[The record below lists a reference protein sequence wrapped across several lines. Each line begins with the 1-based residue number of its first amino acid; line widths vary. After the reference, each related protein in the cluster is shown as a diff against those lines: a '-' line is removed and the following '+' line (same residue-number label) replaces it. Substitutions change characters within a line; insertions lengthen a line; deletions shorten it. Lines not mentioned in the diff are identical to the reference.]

1 MAHQS
6 KTFAT
11 SRRSTPTILRHTVAF
26 GNFSTMHEQLQT
38 TDAPQPGAYV
48 PMSILAPN
56 LDDDSPA
63 GLALEYRPPP
73 VERLPQPLADY
84 VAKSA
89 EAIGCDPS
97 LVAMPALA
105 ACASAIG
112 DARAVQVKANWLEF
126 PILWTLCVAPSGA
139 LKTPAMKAAMEGL
152 EGAQRKIFEAYR
164 QAEAGYKDDFAR
176 WQKSDRQSAEPQP
189 PPLKSYY
196 IGDAT
201 LEAVSVLLDAN
212 PRGLLQKRDELSG
225 WLGGFDKYSDGNEAA
240 QWLEFHSANS
250 VRIDR
255 KGGDKRTIYLPR
267 ALVSVTGTI
276 QEPVL
281 RNLLAGENAKHF
293 DNGLAA
299 RFLMAMPPERTR
311 EWREVVTPS
320 ELVHKFQSMFD
331 DLLSLVPQVDATTGR
346 REPVLIHWAPEA
358 KARFVQFFNTHG
370 KEMRAFKS
378 ERLKSAWSKLEAQA
392 ARLALVFHVIRHT
405 CFPSTEQEAHVI
417 SLGTLEAA
425 LAWIEWLKGET
436 RRIYY
441 TLTHAGQTRD
451 ADRLIQFVRRN
462 GGRSTARDAARAG
475 AGGRDAAAVEKVMR
489 GLVAAGL
496 GEWETPAMPQ
506 GGRPT
511 RHFKMK
517 QATHVCETDET
528 SPEGSQCAMVAG

>member
-1 MAHQS
+1 M
-6 KTFAT
+6 
-11 SRRSTPTILRHTVAF
+11 R
-26 GNFSTMHEQLQT
+26 EQQQT

-48 PMSILAPN
+48 PLSILPPDPDA
-56 LDDDSPA
+56 DSPT
-63 GLALEYRPPP
+63 GLALDYLPPP

-84 VAKSA
+84 VSKSA

-126 PILWTLCVAPSGA
+126 PILWTLCIAPSGA
-139 LKTPAMKAAMEGL
+139 LKTPALKAAMEGL
-152 EGAQRKIFEAYR
+152 EVAQRKVFEAYR
-164 QAEAGYKDDFAR
+164 LAEAQYKDDLAR
-176 WQKSDRQSAEPQP
+176 WLKSDRQNAEPQAP
-189 PPLKSYY
+189 LLKSYY

-225 WLGGFDKYSDGNEAA
+225 WLGGFDKYNDGNEAA

-255 KGGDKRTIYLPR
+255 KGGDKKTLYLPR
-267 ALVSVTGTI
+267 ALISVTGTI

-281 RNLLAGENAKHF
+281 RSLLSGEDGKHF
-293 DNGLAA
+293 HNGLAA

-311 EWREVVTPS
+311 EWREVATPL
-320 ELVHKFQSMFD
+320 ELVRQFQSMFD
-331 DLLSLVPQVDATTGR
+331 DLLSLSPQVDATTGR
-346 REPVLIHWAPEA
+346 REPVLVDWTPEA
-358 KARFVQFFNTHG
+358 KTCFVHFFNTHG
-370 KEMRAFKS
+370 REMRAFKS
-378 ERLKSAWSKLEAQA
+378 EQLKSAWSKLEAQA

-405 CFPSTEQEAHVI
+405 CFPSTEHEARTI
-417 SLGTLEAA
+417 SLDTLEAA

-441 TLTHAGQTRD
+441 TLTQHGQTRG
-451 ADRLIQFVRRN
+451 ADKLIQFVRRS
-462 GGRSTARDAARAG
+462 GGRCTARDAARAS
-475 AGGRDAAAVEKVMR
+475 AGGRDAATVEKVML

-496 GEWETPAMPQ
+496 GEWETPDMPQ

-511 RHFKMK
+511 RYFKMSAATPSAK
-517 QATHVCETDET
+517 LTKPHTQAENKPH
-528 SPEGSQCAMVAG
+528 